1 MKEYQQ
7 RVIDEKKD
15 LDIKIERLIDFISG
29 DVFKQ
34 LLLPEQRRL
43 KRQKGIMELYSD
55 VLNERITQM
64 KRND

>member
-34 LLLPEQRRL
+34 LLLP
-43 KRQKGIMELYSD
+43 
-55 VLNERITQM
+55 
-64 KRND
+64 